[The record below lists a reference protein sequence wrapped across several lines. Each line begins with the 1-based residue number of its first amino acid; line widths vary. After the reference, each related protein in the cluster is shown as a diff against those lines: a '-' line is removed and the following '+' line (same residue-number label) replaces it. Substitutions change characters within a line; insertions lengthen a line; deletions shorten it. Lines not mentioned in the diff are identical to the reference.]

1 MHALDILGDPV
12 RRRLLEVLARGPR
25 PAGDLVDLVG
35 GEFAISQ
42 PAISRHLRLL
52 REGGFADADV
62 DGTRRI
68 YRLCPEGLDAAA
80 AYLEG
85 LRAPLSQRLDALHT
99 EIARGRSARRR
110 SDTSVL
116 DADPAAAASA
126 VHPTPNQEAS

>member
-12 RRRLLEVLARGPR
+12 RRRLLEVLAHGPH
-25 PAGDLVDLVG
+25 PAGALVDLVG
-35 GEFAISQ
+35 GEFTISQ

-52 REGGFADADV
+52 RENGFADADI

-68 YRLCPEGLDAAA
+68 YRIRPEGLDAAA
-80 AYLEG
+80 AYLDR

-110 SDTSVL
+110 GQPA
-116 DADPAAAASA
+116 ADPAPSA
-126 VHPTPNQEAS
+126 VASIPPTPTQEAS

>member
-12 RRRLLEVLARGPR
+12 RRRLLEVLARGPQ
-25 PAGDLVDLVG
+25 PAGVLVDLVG

-52 REGGFADADV
+52 RESGFADADI

-68 YRLCPEGLDAAA
+68 YRLRPEGLDAAS
-80 AYLEG
+80 AYLDR

-110 SDTSVL
+110 EE
-116 DADPAAAASA
+116 AAAEPRLATASDIPIT
-126 VHPTPNQEAS
+126 PTQEAS

>member
-12 RRRLLEVLARGPR
+12 RRRLLEVLSHGPQ
-25 PAGDLVDLVG
+25 PAGVLVDLVG

-52 REGGFADADV
+52 RENGFADAEI
-62 DGTRRI
+62 DGTRRT
-68 YRLCPEGLDAAA
+68 YHLRADGLDAAA
-80 AYLEG
+80 TYLDR

-110 SDTSVL
+110 GE
-116 DADPAAAASA
+116 AAAEPRLATASDIPPS
-126 VHPTPNQEAS
+126 PTQEAS

>member
-12 RRRLLEVLARGPR
+12 RRRLLEVLAVSPQ
-25 PAGDLVDLVG
+25 PAGLLVDLVG

-52 REGGFADADV
+52 RENGFADADI

-68 YRLCPEGLDAAA
+68 YRIRSEGLDAAA
-80 AYLEG
+80 AYLDR
-85 LRAPLSQRLDALHT
+85 LRSPLSQRLDALQT

-110 SDTSVL
+110 GEAGIDDSDH
-116 DADPAAAASA
+116 AATASGI
-126 VHPTPNQEAS
+126 HTTHTQEAS

>member
-12 RRRLLEVLARGPR
+12 RRRLLEVLARGPQ
-25 PAGDLVDLVG
+25 PAGVLVDLVG

-52 REGGFADADV
+52 RENGFADAEI

-68 YRLCPEGLDAAA
+68 YHLRADGLDAAA
-80 AYLEG
+80 TYLDR

-110 SDTSVL
+110 GE
-116 DADPAAAASA
+116 AAAEPRLSAASGI
-126 VHPTPNQEAS
+126 PITPAQEAS